1 MQKKWSRIRHRI
13 IYVVVRAFIRPI
25 MAFKYGFMPKR
36 FKGGKRG
43 YLVLSNHQTSMD
55 QFFIACI
62 LGIKTY
68 YIASDDLLTIKFLS
82 PLLQWAVKIIPYK
95 KASTDF
101 TILRTCRQV
110 ASENCNIVMFPEG
123 NRTYTGKTCYINPTV
138 SKMIKFLKMP
148 IAFVHIENGYGV
160 LPRFASKERRG
171 RCSAEV
177 FEVLEYDDYK
187 DLSNEELEQLVKD
200 KLYFDES
207 IPSGPFKSKHQAEYL
222 ERVIYNCPVCGFSH
236 FISKHDILSCTNCL
250 SSVRYNEYKQFESL
264 EGKINFKNV
273 DEWYTYQ
280 RNYIS
285 HMSLNDYRNDE
296 AIFSDKGNLFLI
308 IPRKRKQLIYED
320 CDITLFNDRMEFTT
334 SSDKLTIML
343 EDIVSSGVFGKN
355 KANFYTKDKTYQ
367 IKSDE
372 HFNALKYVEMV
383 YKYKQEIGGISDE
396 VWGI

>member
-1 MQKKWSRIRHRI
+1 MKKKWSRIRHRI
-13 IYVVVRAFIRPI
+13 VYVVVRAFVRPI
-25 MAFKYGFMPKR
+25 MAFKYGFRPKK

-55 QFFIACI
+55 QFFLACI

-123 NRTYTGKTCYINPTV
+123 NRTYTGQTCYINPTV
-138 SKMIKFLKMP
+138 AKMIKFLKMP
-148 IAFVHIENGYGV
+148 IAFVHIKDGFGV
-160 LPRFASKERRG
+160 MPRFASKERKG
-171 RCSAEV
+171 YCSAEV
-177 FEVLEYDDYK
+177 FEVMEYEDYK
-187 DLSNEELEQLVKD
+187 DLSNEELEKLVCE

-207 IPSGPFKSKHQAEYL
+207 QPSGPFKSKHQAEYL

-236 FISKHDILSCTNCL
+236 FMSKSDILSCTNCL
-250 SSVRYNEYKQFESL
+250 ASVRYNEYKQFESL
-264 EGKINFKNV
+264 DGKINFKNV
-273 DEWYTYQ
+273 AEWYQYQ
-280 RNYIS
+280 REYIKKI
-285 HMSLNDYRNDE
+285 SLNDYELDQV
-296 AIFSDKGNLFLI
+296 IFEDKGNLFLI
-308 IPRKRKQLIYED
+308 VPRKRKQMIFKD
-320 CDITLFNDRMEFTT
+320 CDIKLFKDRIELIGLK
-334 SSDKLTIML
+334 DQITIKL

-355 KANFYTKDKTYQ
+355 KVNFFTKDNTYQ

-372 HFNALKYVEMV
+372 HFNALKYVEIV
-383 YKYKQEIGGISDE
+383 YKYKQEIGGNSDE

>member
-1 MQKKWSRIRHRI
+1 MKKKWSRLRHRI

-25 MAFKYGFMPKR
+25 MAFKYGFRPKK

-62 LGIKTY
+62 LGIRTY
-68 YIASDDLLTIKFLS
+68 YIGTDDILTIPFLS
-82 PLLQWAVKIIPYK
+82 PLLQWAVRVIPYK

-123 NRTYTGKTCYINPTV
+123 NRTFTGKTCYINPTV
-138 SKMIKFLKMP
+138 AKMIKFLKMP

-160 LPRFASKERRG
+160 LPRFASKERKG
-171 RCSAEV
+171 YCSAEV
-177 FEVLEYDDYK
+177 FEVVEYEDYK
-187 DLSNEELEQLVKD
+187 DLSNEELEKLVRE
-200 KLYFDES
+200 KLSFDES
-207 IPSGPFKSKHQAEYL
+207 LPSGPFKSNHQAEYL

-236 FISKHDILSCTNCL
+236 FLSKNDILTCTKCL

-264 EGKINFKNV
+264 DGKINFKNV
-273 DEWYTYQ
+273 DEWYQFQ
-280 RNYIS
+280 REYIS
-285 HMSLNDYRNDE
+285 NLTLMNYQEDQV
-296 AIFSDKGNLFLI
+296 IFEDQGNLFLV
-308 IPRKRKQLIYED
+308 IPRKKKQLIFKD
-320 CDITLFNDRMEFTT
+320 CQIKLYKNRIEFIDTKET
-334 SSDKLTIML
+334 MIINF

-355 KANFYTKDKTYQ
+355 KVNFFTKDKTYQ
-367 IKSDE
+367 VKSDE

-396 VWGI
+396 IWGI